1 MASLAFLYTKQ
12 KASKTMLN
20 VQSYD
25 LPLADFKCKQKELGP
40 LGLVLTFGLSLN
52 LNPYKSSQLRILL
65 ISLCPYAY
73 ILHKHIC
80 TRF

>member
-12 KASKTMLN
+12 KATKTMLN

-40 LGLVLTFGLSLN
+40 LGLV
-52 LNPYKSSQLRILL
+52 
-65 ISLCPYAY
+65 
-73 ILHKHIC
+73 
-80 TRF
+80 